1 MKPLRILV
9 FLTLFSLSAQVSV
22 ADNNALP
29 DVDVS
34 QQLAEAEKR
43 TDNWKTAFWV
53 MTGVYIFVYIM
64 GRRRL
69 VRKIWARNKELKLAL
84 DKAQESD
91 RLKTAF
97 IRNISHEVRTPLNAI
112 NGFSQLLCSSDF
124 ELSQEER
131 QDMKDR
137 ISKSS
142 ETLTDIF
149 SEVLEMS
156 EGESLHSRSDVDVN
170 TLCREMIEEQ
180 KKVNG
185 KGLDIRYVS
194 SLPDDFRVHTNEP
207 NVRLILRHLLDN
219 AVKFTKQGSIMLSL
233 DHEGDTLHFAVTDT
247 GCGIPADKSE
257 LIFERFA
264 KLDSFSQGAGLGLSI
279 ARMVA
284 QHLGGTLTL
293 DTTYT
298 KGAKFDLVIPYIPK
312 A

>member
-9 FLTLFSLSAQVSV
+9 FLTLLSLSAQVSV

-137 ISKSS
+137 ISKNA

-170 TLCREMIEEQ
+170 TLCREMIKEQ
-180 KKVNG
+180 KKVNE
-185 KGLDIRYVS
+185 KGLDIRYAS
-194 SLPDDFRVHTNEP
+194 SLPDDFKVHTNEP

-219 AVKFTKQGSIMLSL
+219 AVKFTEKG
-233 DHEGDTLHFAVTDT
+233 GVTLKCEVIGQQLVMSVADT
-247 GCGIPADKSE
+247 GIGIEPDNRE
-257 LIFERFA
+257 RIFDNFV
-264 KLDSFSQGAGLGLSI
+264 KLDDYADGVGLGLPLSRRL
-279 ARMVA
+279 ARL
-284 QHLGGTLTL
+284 LGGDVTYDYGYTGGARFLFTLP
-293 DTTYT
+293 
-298 KGAKFDLVIPYIPK
+298 IK

>member
-9 FLTLFSLSAQVSV
+9 FLTLLSLSAQVSV

-137 ISKSS
+137 ISKNA

-170 TLCREMIEEQ
+170 TLCREMIKEQ
-180 KKVNG
+180 KKVNE
-185 KGLDIRYVS
+185 KGLDIRYAS
-194 SLPDDFRVHTNEP
+194 SLPDDFKVHTNEP
-207 NVRLILRHLLDN
+207 NVRLILRHLLNN
-219 AVKFTKQGSIMLSL
+219 AVKFTEKG
-233 DHEGDTLHFAVTDT
+233 GVTLKCEVIGQQLVMSVADT
-247 GCGIPADKSE
+247 GIGIEPDNRE
-257 LIFERFA
+257 RIFDNFV
-264 KLDSFSQGAGLGLSI
+264 KLDDYADGVGLGLPLSRRL
-279 ARMVA
+279 ARL
-284 QHLGGTLTL
+284 LGGDVTYDYGYTGGARFLFTLP
-293 DTTYT
+293 
-298 KGAKFDLVIPYIPK
+298 IK

>member
-9 FLTLFSLSAQVSV
+9 FLTLLLLSAQVSV
-22 ADNNALP
+22 ADDSALP

-137 ISKSS
+137 ISKNA

-170 TLCREMIEEQ
+170 TLCREMIKEQ
-180 KKVNG
+180 KKVNE
-185 KGLDIRYVS
+185 KGLDIRYAS
-194 SLPDDFRVHTNEP
+194 SLPDDFKVHTNEP

-219 AVKFTKQGSIMLSL
+219 AVKFTEKG
-233 DHEGDTLHFAVTDT
+233 GVTLKCEVIGQQLVMSVADT
-247 GCGIPADKSE
+247 GIGIEPDNRE
-257 LIFERFA
+257 RIFDNFV
-264 KLDSFSQGAGLGLSI
+264 KLDDYADGVGLGLSLSRRL
-279 ARMVA
+279 ARL
-284 QHLGGTLTL
+284 LGGDVTYDYGYTGGARFLFTLP
-293 DTTYT
+293 
-298 KGAKFDLVIPYIPK
+298 IK

>member
-9 FLTLFSLSAQVSV
+9 FLTLLSLSAQVSV

-112 NGFSQLLCSSDF
+112 NGFSQLLCSFDF

-137 ISKSS
+137 ISKNA
-142 ETLTDIF
+142 EALTDIF

-180 KKVNG
+180 KKVNE
-185 KGLDIRYVS
+185 KGLDIRYAS
-194 SLPDDFRVHTNEP
+194 SLPDDFKVHTNEP
-207 NVRLILRHLLDN
+207 NVRLILHHLLNN
-219 AVKFTKQGSIMLSL
+219 AVKFTEKG
-233 DHEGDTLHFAVTDT
+233 GVTLKCEVIGQQLVMSVADT
-247 GCGIPADKSE
+247 GIGIEPDNRE
-257 LIFERFA
+257 RIFDNFV
-264 KLDSFSQGAGLGLSI
+264 KLDDYADGVGLGLPLSRRL
-279 ARMVA
+279 ARL
-284 QHLGGTLTL
+284 LGGDVTYDYGYTGGARFLFTLP
-293 DTTYT
+293 
-298 KGAKFDLVIPYIPK
+298 IK

>member
-9 FLTLFSLSAQVSV
+9 FLTLLSLSAQVSV

-137 ISKSS
+137 ISKNA

-170 TLCREMIEEQ
+170 TLCREMIKEQ
-180 KKVNG
+180 KKVNE
-185 KGLDIRYVS
+185 KGLDIRYAS
-194 SLPDDFRVHTNEP
+194 SLPDDFKVHTNEP
-207 NVRLILRHLLDN
+207 NVRLILHHLLNN
-219 AVKFTKQGSIMLSL
+219 AVKFTEKG
-233 DHEGDTLHFAVTDT
+233 GVTLKCEVIGQQLVMSVADT
-247 GCGIPADKSE
+247 GIGIEPDNRE
-257 LIFERFA
+257 RIFDNFV
-264 KLDSFSQGAGLGLSI
+264 KLDDYADGVGLGLPLSRRL
-279 ARMVA
+279 ARL
-284 QHLGGTLTL
+284 LGGDVTYDYSYTGGARFLFTLPI
-293 DTTYT
+293 
-298 KGAKFDLVIPYIPK
+298 KV
-312 A
+312 

>member
-9 FLTLFSLSAQVSV
+9 FLTLLSLSAQVSV

-137 ISKSS
+137 ISKNA

-156 EGESLHSRSDVDVN
+156 EGESLHSLSDVDVN

-180 KKVNG
+180 KKVNE
-185 KGLDIRYVS
+185 KGLDIRYAS
-194 SLPDDFRVHTNEP
+194 SLPDDFKVHTNEP
-207 NVRLILRHLLDN
+207 NVRLILHHLLNN
-219 AVKFTKQGSIMLSL
+219 AVKFTEKG
-233 DHEGDTLHFAVTDT
+233 GVTLKCEVIGQQLVMSVADT
-247 GCGIPADKSE
+247 GIGIEPDNRE
-257 LIFERFA
+257 RIFDNFV
-264 KLDSFSQGAGLGLSI
+264 KLDDYADGVGLGLPLSRRL
-279 ARMVA
+279 ARL
-284 QHLGGTLTL
+284 LGGDVTYDYGYTGGARFLFTLP
-293 DTTYT
+293 
-298 KGAKFDLVIPYIPK
+298 IK

>member
-9 FLTLFSLSAQVSV
+9 FLTLLLLSAQVSV

-137 ISKSS
+137 ISKNA

-170 TLCREMIEEQ
+170 TLCREMIKEQ
-180 KKVNG
+180 KKVNE
-185 KGLDIRYVS
+185 KGLDIRYAS
-194 SLPDDFRVHTNEP
+194 SLPDDFKVHTNEP
-207 NVRLILRHLLDN
+207 NVRLILHHLLNN
-219 AVKFTKQGSIMLSL
+219 AVKFTEKG
-233 DHEGDTLHFAVTDT
+233 GVTLKCEVIGQQLVMSVADT
-247 GCGIPADKSE
+247 GIGIEPDNRE
-257 LIFERFA
+257 RIFDNFV
-264 KLDSFSQGAGLGLSI
+264 KLDDYADGVGLGLPLSRRL
-279 ARMVA
+279 ARL
-284 QHLGGTLTL
+284 LGGDVTYDYGYTGGARFLFTLP
-293 DTTYT
+293 
-298 KGAKFDLVIPYIPK
+298 IK

>member
-9 FLTLFSLSAQVSV
+9 FLTLLSLSAQVSV

-43 TDNWKTAFWV
+43 ADNWKMAFCV

-137 ISKSS
+137 ISKNA

-180 KKVNG
+180 KKVNE
-185 KGLDIRYVS
+185 KGLDIRYAS
-194 SLPDDFRVHTNEP
+194 SLPDDFKVHTNEP

-219 AVKFTKQGSIMLSL
+219 AVKFTEKG
-233 DHEGDTLHFAVTDT
+233 GVTLKCEVIGQQLVMSVADT
-247 GCGIPADKSE
+247 GIGIEPDNRE
-257 LIFERFA
+257 RIFDNFV
-264 KLDSFSQGAGLGLSI
+264 KLDDYAGGVGLGLPLSRRL
-279 ARMVA
+279 ARL
-284 QHLGGTLTL
+284 LGGDVTYDYGYTGGARFLFTLP
-293 DTTYT
+293 
-298 KGAKFDLVIPYIPK
+298 IK

>member
-9 FLTLFSLSAQVSV
+9 FLTLLSLSAQVSV

-137 ISKSS
+137 ISKNA
-142 ETLTDIF
+142 EALTDIF

-170 TLCREMIEEQ
+170 TLCREMIKEQ
-180 KKVNG
+180 KKVNE
-185 KGLDIRYVS
+185 KGLDIRYAS
-194 SLPDDFRVHTNEP
+194 SLPDDFKVHTNEP
-207 NVRLILRHLLDN
+207 NVRLILHHLLNN
-219 AVKFTKQGSIMLSL
+219 AVKFTEKG
-233 DHEGDTLHFAVTDT
+233 GVTLKCEVIGQQLVMSVADT
-247 GCGIPADKSE
+247 GIGIEPDNRE
-257 LIFERFA
+257 RIFDNFV
-264 KLDSFSQGAGLGLSI
+264 KLDDYADGVGLGLPLSRRL
-279 ARMVA
+279 ARL
-284 QHLGGTLTL
+284 LGGAVTYDYGYTGGARFLFTLP
-293 DTTYT
+293 
-298 KGAKFDLVIPYIPK
+298 IK

>member
-9 FLTLFSLSAQVSV
+9 FLTLLSLSAQVSV

-137 ISKSS
+137 ISKNA
-142 ETLTDIF
+142 EALTDIF

-170 TLCREMIEEQ
+170 TLCREMIKEQ
-180 KKVNG
+180 KKVNE
-185 KGLDIRYVS
+185 KGLDIRYAS
-194 SLPDDFRVHTNEP
+194 SLPDDFKVHTNEP
-207 NVRLILRHLLDN
+207 NVRLILHHLLNN
-219 AVKFTKQGSIMLSL
+219 AVKFTEKG
-233 DHEGDTLHFAVTDT
+233 GVTLKCEVIGQQLVMSVADT
-247 GCGIPADKSE
+247 GIGIEPDNRE
-257 LIFERFA
+257 RIFDNFV
-264 KLDSFSQGAGLGLSI
+264 KLDDYADGVGLGLPLSRRL
-279 ARMVA
+279 ARL
-284 QHLGGTLTL
+284 LGGDVTYDYGYTGGARFLFTLP
-293 DTTYT
+293 
-298 KGAKFDLVIPYIPK
+298 IK

>member
-9 FLTLFSLSAQVSV
+9 FLTLLSLSAQVSV

-137 ISKSS
+137 ISKNA

-170 TLCREMIEEQ
+170 TLCREVIKEQ
-180 KKVNG
+180 KKVNE
-185 KGLDIRYVS
+185 KGLDIRYAS
-194 SLPDDFRVHTNEP
+194 SLPDDFKVHTNGP

-219 AVKFTKQGSIMLSL
+219 AVKFTEKG
-233 DHEGDTLHFAVTDT
+233 GVTLKCEVIGQQLVMSVADT
-247 GCGIPADKSE
+247 GIGIGPDNRE
-257 LIFERFA
+257 RIFDNFV
-264 KLDSFSQGAGLGLSI
+264 KLDDYADGVGLGLSLSRRL
-279 ARMVA
+279 ARL
-284 QHLGGTLTL
+284 LGGDVTYDYGYTGGARFLFTLP
-293 DTTYT
+293 
-298 KGAKFDLVIPYIPK
+298 IK

>member
-9 FLTLFSLSAQVSV
+9 FLTLLSLSAQVSV

-137 ISKSS
+137 ISKNA

-180 KKVNG
+180 KKVNE
-185 KGLDIRYVS
+185 KGLDIRYAS
-194 SLPDDFRVHTNEP
+194 SLPDDFKVHTNEP
-207 NVRLILRHLLDN
+207 NVRLILHHLLDN
-219 AVKFTKQGSIMLSL
+219 AVKFTEKG
-233 DHEGDTLHFAVTDT
+233 GVTLKCEVIGQQLVMSVADT
-247 GCGIPADKSE
+247 GIGIEPDNRE
-257 LIFERFA
+257 RIFDNFV
-264 KLDSFSQGAGLGLSI
+264 KLDDYADGVGLGLPLSRRL
-279 ARMVA
+279 ARL
-284 QHLGGTLTL
+284 LGGDVTYDYGYTGGARFLFTLP
-293 DTTYT
+293 
-298 KGAKFDLVIPYIPK
+298 IK

>member
-9 FLTLFSLSAQVSV
+9 FLTLLLLSAQVSV
-22 ADNNALP
+22 ADDSALP

-137 ISKSS
+137 ISKNA

-170 TLCREMIEEQ
+170 TLCREVIKEQ
-180 KKVNG
+180 KKVNE
-185 KGLDIRYVS
+185 KGLDIRYAS
-194 SLPDDFRVHTNEP
+194 SLPDDFKVHTNEP

-219 AVKFTKQGSIMLSL
+219 AVKFTEKG
-233 DHEGDTLHFAVTDT
+233 GVTLKCEVIGQQLVMSVADT
-247 GCGIPADKSE
+247 GIGIEPDNRE
-257 LIFERFA
+257 RIFDNFV
-264 KLDSFSQGAGLGLSI
+264 KLDDYADGVGLGLPLSRRI
-279 ARMVA
+279 ARL
-284 QHLGGTLTL
+284 LGGDVTYDYGYTGGARFLFTLP
-293 DTTYT
+293 
-298 KGAKFDLVIPYIPK
+298 IK

>member
-9 FLTLFSLSAQVSV
+9 FLTLLSLSAQVSV

-137 ISKSS
+137 ISKNA

-170 TLCREMIEEQ
+170 TLCREMIKEQ
-180 KKVNG
+180 KKVNE
-185 KGLDIRYVS
+185 KGLDIRYAS
-194 SLPDDFRVHTNEP
+194 SLPDDFKVHTNEP
-207 NVRLILRHLLDN
+207 NVRLILHHLLDN
-219 AVKFTKQGSIMLSL
+219 AVKFTEKG
-233 DHEGDTLHFAVTDT
+233 GVTLKCEVIGQQLVMSVADT
-247 GCGIPADKSE
+247 GIGIEPDNRE
-257 LIFERFA
+257 RIFDNFV
-264 KLDSFSQGAGLGLSI
+264 KLDDYADGVGLGLPLSRRL
-279 ARMVA
+279 ARL
-284 QHLGGTLTL
+284 LGGDVTYDYGYTGGARFLFTLP
-293 DTTYT
+293 
-298 KGAKFDLVIPYIPK
+298 IK

>member
-9 FLTLFSLSAQVSV
+9 FLTLLSLSAQVSV

-137 ISKSS
+137 ISKNA
-142 ETLTDIF
+142 EALTDIF

-180 KKVNG
+180 KKVNE
-185 KGLDIRYVS
+185 KGLDIRYAS
-194 SLPDDFRVHTNEP
+194 SLPDDFKVHTNEP
-207 NVRLILRHLLDN
+207 NVRLILHHLLNN
-219 AVKFTKQGSIMLSL
+219 AVKFTEKG
-233 DHEGDTLHFAVTDT
+233 GVTLKCEVIGQQLVMSVADT
-247 GCGIPADKSE
+247 GIGIEPDNRE
-257 LIFERFA
+257 RIFDNFV
-264 KLDSFSQGAGLGLSI
+264 KLDDYADGVGLGLPLSRRL
-279 ARMVA
+279 ARL
-284 QHLGGTLTL
+284 LGGDVTYDYGYTGGARFLFTLP
-293 DTTYT
+293 
-298 KGAKFDLVIPYIPK
+298 IK

>member
-9 FLTLFSLSAQVSV
+9 FLTLLSLSAQVSV

-137 ISKSS
+137 ISKNA

-170 TLCREMIEEQ
+170 TLCREMIKEE
-180 KKVNG
+180 KKVNE
-185 KGLDIRYVS
+185 KGLDIRYAS
-194 SLPDDFRVHTNEP
+194 SLPDDFKVHTNEP

-219 AVKFTKQGSIMLSL
+219 AVKFTEKG
-233 DHEGDTLHFAVTDT
+233 GVTLKCEVIGQQLVMSVADT
-247 GCGIPADKSE
+247 GIGIEPDNRE
-257 LIFERFA
+257 RIFDNFV
-264 KLDSFSQGAGLGLSI
+264 KLDDYADGVGLGLPLSRRL
-279 ARMVA
+279 ARL
-284 QHLGGTLTL
+284 LGGDVTYDYGYTGGARFLFTLP
-293 DTTYT
+293 
-298 KGAKFDLVIPYIPK
+298 IK

>member
-9 FLTLFSLSAQVSV
+9 FLTLLLLSAQVSV

-43 TDNWKTAFWV
+43 ADNWKMAFCV

-137 ISKSS
+137 ISKNA

-156 EGESLHSRSDVDVN
+156 EGESLHSRSDVDVS

-180 KKVNG
+180 KKVNE

-219 AVKFTKQGSIMLSL
+219 AVKFTEKGGVTLNCEVIGQQLVMSI
-233 DHEGDTLHFAVTDT
+233 ADT
-247 GCGIPADKSE
+247 GIGIAPDNRE
-257 LIFERFA
+257 RIFDNFV
-264 KLDSFSQGAGLGLSI
+264 KLDDYADGVGLGLSLSRRL
-279 ARMVA
+279 ARL
-284 QHLGGTLTL
+284 LGGDVTYDYGYTGGARFLFTLP
-293 DTTYT
+293 
-298 KGAKFDLVIPYIPK
+298 IK

>member
-9 FLTLFSLSAQVSV
+9 FLTLLSLSAQVSV

-137 ISKSS
+137 ISKNA

-180 KKVNG
+180 KKVNE
-185 KGLDIRYVS
+185 KGLDIRYAS
-194 SLPDDFRVHTNEP
+194 SLPDDFKVHTNEP
-207 NVRLILRHLLDN
+207 NVRLILRHLLNN
-219 AVKFTKQGSIMLSL
+219 AVKFTEKG
-233 DHEGDTLHFAVTDT
+233 GVTLKCEVIGQQLVMSVADT
-247 GCGIPADKSE
+247 GIGIEPDNRE
-257 LIFERFA
+257 RIFDNFV
-264 KLDSFSQGAGLGLSI
+264 KLDDYADGVGLGLPLSRRL
-279 ARMVA
+279 ARL
-284 QHLGGTLTL
+284 LGGDVTYDYGYTGGARFLFTLP
-293 DTTYT
+293 
-298 KGAKFDLVIPYIPK
+298 IK

>member
-9 FLTLFSLSAQVSV
+9 FLTLLSLSAQVSV

-137 ISKSS
+137 ISKNA

-180 KKVNG
+180 KKVNE
-185 KGLDIRYVS
+185 KGLDIRYAS
-194 SLPDDFRVHTNEP
+194 SLPDDFKVHTNEP
-207 NVRLILRHLLDN
+207 NVRLILHHLLNN
-219 AVKFTKQGSIMLSL
+219 AVKFTEKG
-233 DHEGDTLHFAVTDT
+233 GVTLKCEVIGQQLVMSVADT
-247 GCGIPADKSE
+247 GIGIEPDNRE
-257 LIFERFA
+257 RIFDNFV
-264 KLDSFSQGAGLGLSI
+264 KLDDYADGVGLGLPLSRRL
-279 ARMVA
+279 ARL
-284 QHLGGTLTL
+284 LGGDVTYDYGYTGGARFLFTLP
-293 DTTYT
+293 
-298 KGAKFDLVIPYIPK
+298 IK

>member
-9 FLTLFSLSAQVSV
+9 FLTLLLLSAQVSV
-22 ADNNALP
+22 ADDSALP
-29 DVDVS
+29 DADVS

-137 ISKSS
+137 ISKSA

-170 TLCREMIEEQ
+170 TLCREMIKEQ
-180 KKVNG
+180 KKVNE
-185 KGLDIRYVS
+185 KGLDIRYAS
-194 SLPDDFRVHTNEP
+194 SLPDDFKVHTNEP
-207 NVRLILRHLLDN
+207 NVRLILHHLLNN
-219 AVKFTKQGSIMLSL
+219 AVKFTEKG
-233 DHEGDTLHFAVTDT
+233 GVTLKCEVIGQQLVMSVADT
-247 GCGIPADKSE
+247 GIGIEPDNRE
-257 LIFERFA
+257 RIFDNFV
-264 KLDSFSQGAGLGLSI
+264 KLDDYADGVGLGLPLSRRL
-279 ARMVA
+279 ARL
-284 QHLGGTLTL
+284 LGGDVTYDYGYTGGARFLFTLP
-293 DTTYT
+293 
-298 KGAKFDLVIPYIPK
+298 IK

>member
-9 FLTLFSLSAQVSV
+9 FLTLLSLSAQVSV
-22 ADNNALP
+22 ADNNALS

-137 ISKSS
+137 ISKNA
-142 ETLTDIF
+142 EALTDIF

-170 TLCREMIEEQ
+170 TLCREMIKEQ
-180 KKVNG
+180 KKVNE
-185 KGLDIRYVS
+185 KGLDIRYAS
-194 SLPDDFRVHTNEP
+194 SLPDDFKVHTNEP
-207 NVRLILRHLLDN
+207 NVRLILHHLLNN
-219 AVKFTKQGSIMLSL
+219 AVKFTEKG
-233 DHEGDTLHFAVTDT
+233 GVTLKCEVIGQQLVMSVADT
-247 GCGIPADKSE
+247 GIGIEPDNRE
-257 LIFERFA
+257 RIFDNFV
-264 KLDSFSQGAGLGLSI
+264 KLDDYADGVGLGLPLSRRL
-279 ARMVA
+279 ARL
-284 QHLGGTLTL
+284 LGGDVTYDYGYTGGARFLFTLP
-293 DTTYT
+293 
-298 KGAKFDLVIPYIPK
+298 IK

>member
-9 FLTLFSLSAQVSV
+9 FLTLLLLSAQVSV
-22 ADNNALP
+22 ADDSALP

-137 ISKSS
+137 ISKNA

-180 KKVNG
+180 KKVNE
-185 KGLDIRYVS
+185 KGLDIRHAS
-194 SLPDDFRVHTNEP
+194 SLPDDFKVHTNEP

-219 AVKFTKQGSIMLSL
+219 AVKFTEKG
-233 DHEGDTLHFAVTDT
+233 GVTLKCEVIGQQLVMSVADT
-247 GCGIPADKSE
+247 GIGIDPDNRE
-257 LIFERFA
+257 RIFDNFV
-264 KLDSFSQGAGLGLSI
+264 KLDDYADGVGLGLPLSRRI
-279 ARMVA
+279 ARL
-284 QHLGGTLTL
+284 LGGDVTYDYGYTGGARFLFTLP
-293 DTTYT
+293 
-298 KGAKFDLVIPYIPK
+298 IK

>member
-9 FLTLFSLSAQVSV
+9 FLTLLSLSAQVSV

-137 ISKSS
+137 ISKSA

-180 KKVNG
+180 KKVNE
-185 KGLDIRYVS
+185 KGLDIRHAS
-194 SLPDDFRVHTNEP
+194 SLPDDFKVHTNEP

-219 AVKFTKQGSIMLSL
+219 AVKFTEKG
-233 DHEGDTLHFAVTDT
+233 GVTLKCEVIGQQLVMSVADT
-247 GCGIPADKSE
+247 GIGIDPDNRE
-257 LIFERFA
+257 RIFDNFV
-264 KLDSFSQGAGLGLSI
+264 KLDDYADGVGLGLPLSRRI
-279 ARMVA
+279 ARL
-284 QHLGGTLTL
+284 LGGDVTYDYGYTGGARFLFTLP
-293 DTTYT
+293 
-298 KGAKFDLVIPYIPK
+298 IK

>member
-9 FLTLFSLSAQVSV
+9 FLTLLSLSAQVSV

-137 ISKSS
+137 ISKNA

-170 TLCREMIEEQ
+170 TLCREMIKEQ
-180 KKVNG
+180 KKVNE
-185 KGLDIRYVS
+185 KGLDIRYAS
-194 SLPDDFRVHTNEP
+194 SLPDDFKVHTNEP
-207 NVRLILRHLLDN
+207 NVRLILHHLLNN
-219 AVKFTKQGSIMLSL
+219 AVKFTEKG
-233 DHEGDTLHFAVTDT
+233 GVTLKCEVIGQQLVMSVADT
-247 GCGIPADKSE
+247 GIGIEPDNRE
-257 LIFERFA
+257 RIFDNFV
-264 KLDSFSQGAGLGLSI
+264 KLDDYADGVGLGLPLSRRL
-279 ARMVA
+279 ARL
-284 QHLGGTLTL
+284 LGGAVTYDYGYTGGARFLFTLP
-293 DTTYT
+293 
-298 KGAKFDLVIPYIPK
+298 IK

>member
-9 FLTLFSLSAQVSV
+9 FLTLLSLSAQVSV

-137 ISKSS
+137 ISKNA
-142 ETLTDIF
+142 EALTDIF

-180 KKVNG
+180 KKVNE
-185 KGLDIRYVS
+185 KGLDIRHAT
-194 SLPDDFRVHTNEP
+194 SLPDDFKVHTNEP
-207 NVRLILRHLLDN
+207 NVRLILHHLLDN
-219 AVKFTKQGSIMLSL
+219 AVKFTEKG
-233 DHEGDTLHFAVTDT
+233 GVTLKCEVIGQQLVMSVADT
-247 GCGIPADKSE
+247 GIGIDPDNRE
-257 LIFERFA
+257 RIFDNFV
-264 KLDSFSQGAGLGLSI
+264 KLDDYADGVGLGLPLSRRL
-279 ARMVA
+279 ARL
-284 QHLGGTLTL
+284 LGGDVTYDYGYTGGARFLFTLP
-293 DTTYT
+293 
-298 KGAKFDLVIPYIPK
+298 IK

>member
-9 FLTLFSLSAQVSV
+9 FLTLLSLSAQVSV

-137 ISKSS
+137 ISKNA

-170 TLCREMIEEQ
+170 TLCREMIKEQ
-180 KKVNG
+180 KKVNE
-185 KGLDIRYVS
+185 KGLDIRYAS
-194 SLPDDFRVHTNEP
+194 SLPDDFKVHTNEP
-207 NVRLILRHLLDN
+207 NVRLILHHLLNN
-219 AVKFTKQGSIMLSL
+219 AVKFTEKG
-233 DHEGDTLHFAVTDT
+233 GVTLKCEVIGQQLVMSVADT
-247 GCGIPADKSE
+247 GIGIEPDNRE
-257 LIFERFA
+257 RIFDNFV
-264 KLDSFSQGAGLGLSI
+264 KLDDYADGVGLGLPLSRRL
-279 ARMVA
+279 ARL
-284 QHLGGTLTL
+284 LGGDVTYDYGYTGGARFLFTLP
-293 DTTYT
+293 
-298 KGAKFDLVIPYIPK
+298 IK

>member
-9 FLTLFSLSAQVSV
+9 FLTLLSLSAQVSV

-137 ISKSS
+137 ISKNA

-180 KKVNG
+180 KKVNE
-185 KGLDIRYVS
+185 KGLDIRYAS
-194 SLPDDFRVHTNEP
+194 SLPDDFKVHTNEP
-207 NVRLILRHLLDN
+207 NVRLILRHLLNN
-219 AVKFTKQGSIMLSL
+219 AVKFTEKG
-233 DHEGDTLHFAVTDT
+233 GVTLKCEVIGQQLVMSVADT
-247 GCGIPADKSE
+247 GIGIEPDNRE
-257 LIFERFA
+257 RIFDNFV
-264 KLDSFSQGAGLGLSI
+264 KLDDYADGVGLGLSLSRRL
-279 ARMVA
+279 ARL
-284 QHLGGTLTL
+284 LGGDVTYDYGYTGGARFLFTLP
-293 DTTYT
+293 
-298 KGAKFDLVIPYIPK
+298 IK

>member
-9 FLTLFSLSAQVSV
+9 FLTLLSLSAQVSV

-137 ISKSS
+137 ISKNA

-156 EGESLHSRSDVDVN
+156 EGESLHSLSDVDVN

-180 KKVNG
+180 KKVNE
-185 KGLDIRYVS
+185 KGLDIRYAS
-194 SLPDDFRVHTNEP
+194 SLPDDFKVHTNEP
-207 NVRLILRHLLDN
+207 NVRLILRHLLNN
-219 AVKFTKQGSIMLSL
+219 AVKFTEKG
-233 DHEGDTLHFAVTDT
+233 GVTLKCEVIGQQLVMSVADT
-247 GCGIPADKSE
+247 GIGIEPDNRE
-257 LIFERFA
+257 RIFDNFV
-264 KLDSFSQGAGLGLSI
+264 KLDDYADGVGLGLPLSRRL
-279 ARMVA
+279 ARL
-284 QHLGGTLTL
+284 LGGDVTYDYGYTGGARFLFTLP
-293 DTTYT
+293 
-298 KGAKFDLVIPYIPK
+298 IK

>member
-9 FLTLFSLSAQVSV
+9 FLTFLSLSAQVSV
-22 ADNNALP
+22 ADDSALP

-43 TDNWKTAFWV
+43 ADNWKTAFWV

-137 ISKSS
+137 ISKSA

-180 KKVNG
+180 KKVNE
-185 KGLDIRYVS
+185 KGLDIRHAS
-194 SLPDDFRVHTNEP
+194 SLPDDFKVHTNEP

-219 AVKFTKQGSIMLSL
+219 AVKFTEKG
-233 DHEGDTLHFAVTDT
+233 GVTLNCEIIGQQLVMSVADT
-247 GCGIPADKSE
+247 GIGIDPDNRE
-257 LIFERFA
+257 RIFDNFV
-264 KLDSFSQGAGLGLSI
+264 KLDDYADGVGLGLPLSRRI
-279 ARMVA
+279 ARL
-284 QHLGGTLTL
+284 LGGDVTYDYGYTGGARFLFTLP
-293 DTTYT
+293 
-298 KGAKFDLVIPYIPK
+298 IK

>member
-9 FLTLFSLSAQVSV
+9 FLTLLLLSAQVSV
-22 ADNNALP
+22 ADDSALP

-137 ISKSS
+137 ISKNA

-170 TLCREMIEEQ
+170 TLCREVIKEQ
-180 KKVNG
+180 KKVNE
-185 KGLDIRYVS
+185 KGLDIRYAS
-194 SLPDDFRVHTNEP
+194 SLPDDFKVHTNEP

-219 AVKFTKQGSIMLSL
+219 AVKFTEKG
-233 DHEGDTLHFAVTDT
+233 GVTLKCEVIGQQLVMSVADT
-247 GCGIPADKSE
+247 GIGIEPDNRE
-257 LIFERFA
+257 RIFDNFV
-264 KLDSFSQGAGLGLSI
+264 KLDDYADGVGLGLSLSRRL
-279 ARMVA
+279 ARL
-284 QHLGGTLTL
+284 LGGDVTYDYGYTGGARFLFTLP
-293 DTTYT
+293 
-298 KGAKFDLVIPYIPK
+298 IK

>member
-9 FLTLFSLSAQVSV
+9 FLTFLSLSAQVSV
-22 ADNNALP
+22 ADDNALS

-43 TDNWKTAFWV
+43 NDNWKTAFWV

-137 ISKSS
+137 ISKSA

-156 EGESLHSRSDVDVN
+156 EGESLHSLSDVDVN
-170 TLCREMIEEQ
+170 TLCREMIKEQ
-180 KKVNG
+180 KKVNE
-185 KGLDIRYVS
+185 KGLDIRYAS
-194 SLPDDFRVHTNEP
+194 CLPDDFKVHTNEP

-219 AVKFTKQGSIMLSL
+219 AVKFTEKG
-233 DHEGDTLHFAVTDT
+233 GVTLKCEVIGQQLVMSVADT
-247 GCGIPADKSE
+247 GIGIEPDNRE
-257 LIFERFA
+257 RIFDNFV
-264 KLDSFSQGAGLGLSI
+264 KLDDYADGVGLGLSLSRRI
-279 ARMVA
+279 ARL
-284 QHLGGTLTL
+284 LGGDVTYDYGYTGGARFLFTLP
-293 DTTYT
+293 
-298 KGAKFDLVIPYIPK
+298 IK

>member
-9 FLTLFSLSAQVSV
+9 FLTLLSLSAQVSV

-69 VRKIWARNKELKLAL
+69 VRKIWSRNRELKLAL

-137 ISKSS
+137 ISKNA

-170 TLCREMIEEQ
+170 TLCREMIKEQ
-180 KKVNG
+180 KKVNE
-185 KGLDIRYVS
+185 KGLDIRYAS
-194 SLPDDFRVHTNEP
+194 SLPDDFKVHTNEP

-219 AVKFTKQGSIMLSL
+219 AVKFTEKG
-233 DHEGDTLHFAVTDT
+233 GVTLKCEVIGQQLVMSVADT
-247 GCGIPADKSE
+247 GIGIEPDNRE
-257 LIFERFA
+257 RIFDNFV
-264 KLDSFSQGAGLGLSI
+264 KLDDYADGVGLGLSLSRRL
-279 ARMVA
+279 ARL
-284 QHLGGTLTL
+284 LGGDVTYDYGYTGGARFLFTLP
-293 DTTYT
+293 
-298 KGAKFDLVIPYIPK
+298 IK